1 MNNNSVEIYTDGGS
15 RGNPGDAALGYL
27 IKENSNV
34 LYAYGEP
41 IGTATNNQAEYA
53 ALYAALVKAKQ
64 LGYKSIS
71 VFMDSELVV
80 KQMLGL
86 YKVKN
91 QDLLKKYKDIKSLE
105 RYFEEFSITH
115 VKREYNKEAD
125 SLVNLALDSKKI
137 VITDNIS

>member
-1 MNNNSVEIYTDGGS
+1 
-15 RGNPGDAALGYL
+15 
-27 IKENSNV
+27 
-34 LYAYGEP
+34 
-41 IGTATNNQAEYA
+41 
-53 ALYAALVKAKQ
+53 
-64 LGYKSIS
+64 
-71 VFMDSELVV
+71 MDSELVV

-91 QDLLKKYKDIKSLE
+91 PDLLKKYKDIKSLE